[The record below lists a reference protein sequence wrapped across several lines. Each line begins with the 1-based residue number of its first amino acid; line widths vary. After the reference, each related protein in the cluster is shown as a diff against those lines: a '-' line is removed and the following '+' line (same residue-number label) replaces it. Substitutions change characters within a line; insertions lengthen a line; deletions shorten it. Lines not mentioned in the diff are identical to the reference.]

1 MTRQEWGQRLGTDI
15 ETARQ
20 WRKYLPLALILLLTV
35 IFFYPV
41 IFEDKTFFAFDALL
55 QVYPWSHLAPDYR
68 PQNTLITDPIN
79 IFYPSYRYYFTHVK
93 DATLPWWYSLNFCG
107 KPFPS
112 GVFPMNNPVVFLVNL
127 LFALLTAHDVVLGLH
142 LFAAGLF
149 MFLYLKKIRLGLW
162 PALIGAVGWMFNGHV
177 MVWFEFEHI
186 PIMAA
191 TLPAAL
197 YYLHRWVET
206 RTLFYC
212 LCFTAAVALSIT
224 AGYSHVLIYELL
236 FIAAYFIV
244 LCFKLVRNDQ
254 HRWMIHRK
262 DLLHLGL
269 SVTLGICISANFVT
283 SSLILL
289 DDPHR
294 SEIPFQNL
302 YQETGQLPAKYLL
315 TLIYP
320 DFFGSPAG
328 IPVVFTPRIKDV
340 QPYNNYNELCIYAGV
355 LPLFLVL
362 ACITN
367 LRKKNFAIFYLSTA
381 AATLAMAMGSI
392 IYYPF
397 AKWIIGLNYSTP
409 TRILYIFGYSFVVLA
424 AIGADV
430 LSRMPNK
437 KKWAVFGLWL
447 LLLVTSLGIA
457 AFVQTESGLKWALG
471 SVKPETW
478 VHAHRV
484 LKSHFG
490 LSSPTLQTPL
500 MFILLSFGSL
510 SFALLAKSD
519 KARTTFMIL
528 SLMILALDLLSF
540 GKSYNTAA
548 TKKLAYPETGAIRY
562 LAKIPPNFRA
572 ITFGVFL
579 HNYLA
584 PFDVEEIGGY
594 SSFFPK
600 RFGEYLHLS
609 QKGLSVPVPEQMLR
623 WTFFNKFDSPLI
635 NLLNARY
642 LLMPPTVKLDTPFLR
657 LVYDNEIKIYENLE
671 TFPRAFIVREYE
683 FCENRRLAY
692 QRLGSYRQSD
702 FIKKVILEKLPPPDY
717 RREGPIHQGGADSGV
732 QRIVQQPNTIEI
744 DLFTD
749 QNSFLVISTNY
760 HPAWRATVDGRD
772 VTVLR
777 ANYTMQAIPLKS
789 GSRKVLLEFRPISL
803 MAGFF
808 ITAAGWLMLA
818 VLLGVTLFKR
828 AWGGQLFSF

>member
-1 MTRQEWGQRLGTDI
+1 LGTDI
-15 ETARQ
+15 KTTRQ
-20 WRKYLPLALILLLTV
+20 WRKFLPLALILLLTI
-35 IFFYPV
+35 IFFYPI
-41 IFEDKTFFAFDALL
+41 IFEDKTFYAFDALL

-79 IFYPSYRYYFTHVK
+79 IFYPSYRFYFNHVK
-93 DATLPWWYSLNFCG
+93 ALTLPWWYSLNFCG

-127 LFALLTAHDVVLGLH
+127 LFPLLTAHDVVLGLH

-149 MFLYLKKIRLGLW
+149 MFLYLRKIRLGIW

-177 MVWFEFEHI
+177 MVWFEFEHV

-197 YYLHRWVET
+197 YYLHRWFET

-212 LCFTAAVALSIT
+212 LCFTAAVGLSIT
-224 AGYSHVLIYELL
+224 AGYSHVLIYELI
-236 FIAAYFIV
+236 FMAAYFVV
-244 LCFKLVRNDQ
+244 LCFKYIRDDQ
-254 HRWMIHRK
+254 RRWIIHRK
-262 DLLHLGL
+262 DLLYLGL
-269 SVTLGICISANFVT
+269 SVALGVCISANFVT

-294 SEIPFQNL
+294 SEISFQNL

-328 IPVVFTPRIKDV
+328 IPVVFTPRIKDA

-362 ACITN
+362 ACIPN

-392 IYYPF
+392 LYYPL
-397 AKWIIGLNYSTP
+397 AKWIIGLSYSTP
-409 TRILYIFGYSFVVLA
+409 TRILYIFGYCFVVLA
-424 AIGADV
+424 AIGADG
-430 LSRMPNK
+430 LCRSPDK
-437 KKWAVFGLWL
+437 KKWVVFGLWTL
-447 LLLVTSLGIA
+447 LTLTALGIA
-457 AFVQTESGLKWALG
+457 SFVQTESGLKWALG
-471 SVKPETW
+471 NVNPETW
-478 VHAHRV
+478 DHDHRI
-484 LKSHFG
+484 LQFYFKF
-490 LSSPTLQTPL
+490 SSSVIQTPL
-500 MFILLSFGSL
+500 IFTLLT
-510 SFALLAKSD
+510 FACLALVLFAKAD

-528 SLMILALDLLSF
+528 GLMILALDLLSF
-540 GKSYNTAA
+540 GKIYNTAA
-548 TKKLAYPETGAIRY
+548 TKELAYPETGAIRY
-562 LAKIPPNFRA
+562 LEEKPFYFRA
-572 ITFGVFL
+572 MTFGAFL

-584 PFDVEEIGGY
+584 PFDVQEVGGY

-609 QKGLSVPVPEQMLR
+609 QKGLSAPVPERILR
-623 WTFFNKFDSPLI
+623 WTLFDKFGSPLI
-635 NLLNARY
+635 NLLNTRY
-642 LLMPPTVKLDTPFLR
+642 FLMPPTAKLDTPLLR
-657 LVYDNEIKIYENLE
+657 LVYDNEIKIYENRAA
-671 TFPRAFIVREYE
+671 FPRAFIVRGYE

-692 QRLGSYRQSD
+692 QRLGNYRQAD
-702 FIKKVILEKLPPPDY
+702 FLKKVILETLPPPDF
-717 RREGPIHQGGADSGV
+717 RRQGPIPQGGANIGV
-732 QRIVQQPNTIEI
+732 QRIVHQPNTIEI

-749 QNSFLVISTNY
+749 QDSFLVISNSY

-777 ANYTMQAIPLKS
+777 ANYIMQAIPLKS
-789 GSRKVLLEFRPISL
+789 GSRKVVLEFRPISL
-803 MAGFF
+803 IAGFF

-828 AWGGQLFSF
+828 VRGGFGN

>member
-1 MTRQEWGQRLGTDI
+1 LGTDI
-15 ETARQ
+15 ETIRQ
-20 WRKYLPLALILLLTV
+20 WRKYLPLALILLLTI

-41 IFEDKTFFAFDALL
+41 IFEDKTFYAFDALL

-79 IFYPSYRYYFTHVK
+79 IFYPNYHYYFNHVK
-93 DATLPWWYSLNFCG
+93 DSILPWWYSLNFCG

-127 LFALLTAHDVVLGLH
+127 LFSLLTAHDVVLGLH

-149 MFLYLKKIRLGLW
+149 MFLYLRIIRLGIL
-162 PALIGAVGWMFNGHV
+162 PALIGAVGWMFNGYV

-197 YYLHRWVET
+197 YYLHRWFET
-206 RTLFYC
+206 RTLFFC

-224 AGYSHVLIYELL
+224 AGYSHVLIYELI
-236 FIAAYFIV
+236 FMAAYFIM
-244 LCFKLVRNDQ
+244 LCFKFIKDDQ
-254 HRWMIHRK
+254 HRWIIHRK
-262 DLLHLGL
+262 DLLYLGL
-269 SVTLGICISANFVT
+269 SVALGISISANFVT

-294 SEIPFQNL
+294 SEITYQDL

-328 IPVVFTPRIKDV
+328 IPVVFTPRIKDA

-362 ACITN
+362 ACIPN

-392 IYYPF
+392 LYYPL
-397 AKWIIGLNYSTP
+397 AKWIIGLSYSTP
-409 TRILYIFGYSFVVLA
+409 TRILYIFGYCFVVLA
-424 AIGADV
+424 AIGADI
-430 LSRMPNK
+430 LCRLPNK
-437 KKWAVFGLWL
+437 KKWVVFSLWIL
-447 LLLVTSLGIA
+447 LLLTSLGLA
-457 AFVQTESGLKWALG
+457 LFVQTEGGLKWALG
-471 SVKPETW
+471 NVNAETW
-478 VHAHRV
+478 SHDHRI
-484 LKSHFG
+484 LELYFG
-490 LSSPTLQTPL
+490 LPSPTIQTPL
-500 MFILLSFGSL
+500 IFTLLTFVSL
-510 SFALLAKSD
+510 TLVLFAKSD
-519 KARTTFMIL
+519 KARKTFMIL
-528 SLMILALDLLSF
+528 GLMILALDLLSF
-540 GKSYNTAA
+540 AKIYNTAA
-548 TKKLAYPETGAIRY
+548 TKELAYPETGSIRY
-562 LAKIPPNFRA
+562 LGEKPPDFRA
-572 ITFGVFL
+572 MTFGAFL

-584 PFDVEEIGGY
+584 PFDVQEVGGY

-609 QKGLSVPVPEQMLR
+609 QKGLSAPVPER
-623 WTFFNKFDSPLI
+623 IPSWTLFDQFSSPLI
-635 NLLNARY
+635 NLLNTRY
-642 LLMPPTVKLDTPFLR
+642 LLFPPTVKLDTPFLR
-657 LVYDNEIKIYENLE
+657 LVYDNEIKIYENRAA
-671 TFPRAFIVREYE
+671 FPRAFIVHGYE
-683 FCENRRLAY
+683 FCENRQLAY
-692 QRLGSYRQSD
+692 QRLGNYRQSD
-702 FIKKVILEKLPPPDY
+702 FIKKVILETLPPPDF
-717 RREGPIHQGGADSGV
+717 RKQGPIPQGRADIGV
-732 QRIVQQPNTIEI
+732 QRIVHQPNTIEI

-749 QNSFLVISTNY
+749 QNSFLVISNSY

-777 ANYTMQAIPLKS
+777 ANYIMQAIPLKS
-789 GSRKVLLEFRPISL
+789 GSRKVVLEFRPISL

-828 AWGGQLFSF
+828 VRDGSGK

>member
-328 IPVVFTPRIKDV
+328 IPVVFTPRIKDA

-478 VHAHRV
+478 GHAHRV